1 MGCGQGMAIMNDG
14 DHEWLD
20 LLEDRLRKGLTPEQ
34 KAQAERHE
42 QLMFRFEDMT
52 FRLKDMEQ
60 RLNTIIKSVGYV
72 QEQTTEPARQ
82 IRDIYYLVFS
92 LIGTVFVFSV
102 CYLLT
107 KAFGER
113 AWWLPGLASVGCFGF
128 WVGWFIIRDPPRRA

>member
-1 MGCGQGMAIMNDG
+1 MNEG

-20 LLEDRLRKGLTPEQ
+20 LFERRLRKEPASEERQQ
-34 KAQAERHE
+34 KAQENRHE
-42 QLMFRFEDMT
+42 QLVYLFEGVMFRLE
-52 FRLKDMEQ
+52 DMEQ
-60 RLNTIIKSVGYV
+60 RVDTIIKRLGHV
-72 QEQTTEPARQ
+72 QEQAREPARR

-113 AWWLPGLASVGCFGF
+113 AWWLPGLASVGCFGL
-128 WVGWFIIRDPPRRA
+128 WVWWFIIRDPPQRA